1 MVELTALSSR
11 ISRAIALISFMFH
24 VTVVQWGFAE
34 VARSI
39 IYFVDNLSLYR
50 TMKEFLKLVNS
61 KLMKL
66 LQKCD
71 TMFFETQCIYT
82 QITKYKIRFPP

>member
-11 ISRAIALISFMFH
+11 ISRANALISFMFH
-24 VTVVQWGFAE
+24 TVVQWGFAE
-34 VARSI
+34 VARNI
-39 IYFVDNLSLYR
+39 IYFVDNLSLYP
-50 TMKEFLKLVNS
+50 TMKELLKLVNS

-71 TMFFETQCIYT
+71 TMFFWDTVYIH
-82 QITKYKIRFPP
+82 KI